1 MAGGG
6 PQVSRR
12 GGGRHRWAQSCRMP
26 GAGAQPGWAG
36 LMSFGRRRQSWAVSS
51 APAGPDAGAR
61 VRGQWVGI
69 QPRDPPP
76 PPSLGRWSGGAGAC
90 AEVAAGTG
98 CPMWW
103 GRGRPNPPPPDPQ
116 VGLEKGAHCWAAV
129 SLRLCWQSTSG
140 NGPLP
145 HLGALALGPENL
157 QS

>member
-1 MAGGG
+1 MGGD
-6 PQVSRR
+6 P
-12 GGGRHRWAQSCRMP
+12 AP
-26 GAGAQPGWAG
+26 G
-36 LMSFGRRRQSWAVSS
+36 S
-51 APAGPDAGAR
+51 
-61 VRGQWVGI
+61 
-69 QPRDPPP
+69 PPL
-76 PPSLGRWSGGAGAC
+76 PSLGRWSGGAGAC